1 MAISLNDHEE
11 RLNRNR
17 VVLLSDNKCQLWG
30 SQEVKI
36 YTFDDV
42 NNYSDIIIGVSLN
55 ADTSGVNDKLEFTFT
70 INLQSLLTLESKMT
84 NLVYSWFGG
93 LSKYETIVLRYH
105 DNSLYLNSDIAGS
118 DPNTFKHLYGV
129 LKL

>member
-1 MAISLNDHEE
+1 MSISLNDHEE

-17 VVLLSDNKCQLWG
+17 VVLLSDNKCQLWD

-55 ADTSGVNDKLEFTFT
+55 SIMDVNDTLEFTFT

-84 NLVYSWFGG
+84 NLVYSWFGS

-105 DNSLYLNSDIAGS
+105 DNSLYLNSKIAGS
-118 DPNTFKHLYGV
+118 KPNSFKHLYGV